1 MLLNK
6 QEITKEIKEKIK
18 KYLETNDNKNVTTQK
33 PMGCRKLVLWAIY
46 CNTILPQEMGKTSNN
61 LILHLKQLEK
71 EEQAS

>member
-33 PMGCRKLVLWAIY
+33 PMGCRKLVL
-46 CNTILPQEMGKTSNN
+46 
-61 LILHLKQLEK
+61 
-71 EEQAS
+71 